1 MVFLFGYLFLKDQDQ
16 LIRNKIK
23 LTCLIGVDMLLQYVN
38 SAQTNHKAPPKPE
51 RDHRPVSLM
60 QINKELV
67 QTSTVH
73 NIWKITISEKRV
85 TLDKIIIL
93 IWESQ
98 KKNIS

>member
-1 MVFLFGYLFLKDQDQ
+1 MS
-16 LIRNKIK
+16 
-23 LTCLIGVDMLLQYVN
+23 CGVDMLLQYVN

-73 NIWKITISEKRV
+73 NIWKITIFSSVGVIPGIPAACLEAG
-85 TLDKIIIL
+85 
-93 IWESQ
+93 
-98 KKNIS
+98 